1 MTLDMPPAASGFV
14 AVEGVRFHVWR
25 AAPPRRRR
33 TTPALLLHGVPETA
47 LAWRA
52 LVPELVKDRAVIAP
66 DLKGLGDSE
75 ARGPYDVSTLVN
87 ELAALVLHEIDG
99 PVDVVGH
106 DWGGVLGLAL
116 AAARPDLVR
125 RLVVVNAPYREFSVL
140 RAPHLPFFALP
151 VAPEALFRLGGER
164 VVRGMLRAAWRSE
177 WTLDDEVLDHYC
189 RSYADP
195 QHTAAMLGYYRAA
208 TRPRIAQAVDR
219 LVPGRP
225 AAARSARPRSGADGA
240 AADSSSAARIRVE
253 RSLVVWGAA
262 DPVLPVWVGESVVR
276 DLGANC
282 SMVTLPGVGHFAPE
296 EAPAVVVPTVAEF
309 LRAS

>member
-1 MTLDMPPAASGFV
+1 VTLDMPPAASGFV

-66 DLKGLGDSE
+66 DLKGLGQSE
-75 ARGPYDVSTLVN
+75 ARGPYDVPALVN

-177 WTLDDEVLDHYC
+177 WTLDDEVLEHYC
-189 RSYADP
+189 ASYADP

-208 TRPRIAQAVDR
+208 TRPRIAQAAGR
-219 LVPGRP
+219 LVPGRAAAGP
-225 AAARSARPRSGADGA
+225 AAAE
-240 AADSSSAARIRVE
+240 SSSAARVRVE
-253 RSLVVWGAA
+253 RSLVIWGAA

-296 EAPAVVVPTVAEF
+296 EAPAVVVPTIAEF